1 MKIYLVRHAET
12 VWHHEDRYA
21 GHTEID
27 LTDEGY
33 KQAGRLSEWAAN
45 QNIESIYTSTLKR
58 SISTAIPTANKLRLS
73 LISDPAFCEVNFG
86 DVEGLTKKQ
95 FRERFP
101 SVWSNFQDSPA
112 DTVLPNGESGRQAAR
127 RALEG
132 LSKLIREDKSAE
144 ILLLS
149 HGTLIRLLLSYFLN
163 HDLNEYRKLFPVIKN
178 VGITSVRLDTLDIE
192 SPQNNIFE
200 LLSYDQPI
208 E

>member
-1 MKIYLVRHAET
+1 LKIYLVRHAET

-33 KQAGRLSEWAAN
+33 KQAEKLSEWAAN
-45 QNIESIYTSTLKR
+45 QKIESIYTSTLKR
-58 SISTAIPTANKLRLS
+58 SISTAIPTANKLQIS

-86 DVEGLTKKQ
+86 DVEGLSKKQ
-95 FRERFP
+95 FRGRFP
-101 SVWSNFQDSPA
+101 SVWINFQDSPA

-132 LSKLIREDKSAE
+132 LSKLTQEDKSAE
-144 ILLLS
+144 ILLVS

-163 HDLNEYRKLFPVIKN
+163 HDLNEYRKLFPVIN
-178 VGITSVRLDTLDIE
+178 NIGITSVRIDSLDIE

-208 E
+208 K